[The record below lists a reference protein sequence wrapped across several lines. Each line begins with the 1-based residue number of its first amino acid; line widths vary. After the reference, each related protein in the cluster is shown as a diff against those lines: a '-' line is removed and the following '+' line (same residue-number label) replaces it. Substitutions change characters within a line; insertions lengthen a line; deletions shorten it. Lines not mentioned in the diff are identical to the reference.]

1 MPEALHFHL
10 TGIGKGTGIDQQARA
25 IQITLFIRALDL
37 MLQLVTDIEVILQR
51 ALATPGDDRH
61 MLQTG
66 RMCLL
71 DAILD
76 QRLID
81 NRQHLFGHR
90 LGGR

>member
-1 MPEALHFHL
+1 
-10 TGIGKGTGIDQQARA
+10 
-25 IQITLFIRALDL
+25 